1 MVLSMKI
8 MVGSPSEA
16 WRALAKM
23 AAQAKDANSDEA
35 KKELKG
41 LGIGSNKTTR
51 EYVAWVN
58 AIL

>member
-1 MVLSMKI
+1 

-16 WRALAKM
+16 WRALANM
-23 AAQAKDANSDEA
+23 AAQAKDADSDEA

-51 EYVAWVN
+51 
-58 AIL
+58 